1 VGSLALLVGGLVLV
15 AGLLLLRERASVPT
29 APPSA
34 QVQPRNAPGAQPPAT
49 ALVTRISD
57 GDTVHVEGN
66 WVIRYLGIDTPEL
79 ARDGQPAQPL
89 AVEASDRNR
98 ALAFGKLAELERDRE
113 ERDRYGRLLRH
124 VWVDGQLVAVT
135 LISEGLGRVYTAG
148 LYQKHRAE
156 LRAAEAVARAA
167 GRGIWSGM
175 PSFGPSSAAP
185 PLAVL
190 RGSFSAGTEGSRSG
204 TG

>member
-1 VGSLALLVGGLVLV
+1 MLLVGGLVLI
-15 AGLLLLRERASVPT
+15 AGLLLLRERASAP
-29 APPSA
+29 APPPA
-34 QVQPRNAPGAQPPAT
+34 PAQPRNAPGAQPPAT

-66 WVIRYLGIDTPEL
+66 WIIRYLGIDTPEL
-79 ARDGQPAQPL
+79 ARDGQPGQPL

-98 ALAFGKLAELERDRE
+98 ALVFGKLAELERDRE

-124 VWVDGQLVAVT
+124 VWVDNQLVAVT
-135 LISEGLGRVYTAG
+135 LIREGLGRVDTAG

-156 LRAAEAVARAA
+156 LRAAEAEARAA

-175 PSFGPSSAAP
+175 PSFSPSSAAP
-185 PLAVL
+185 PLGVL
-190 RGSFSAGTEGSRSG
+190 AASSSAGTRLSG
-204 TG
+204 TPRV